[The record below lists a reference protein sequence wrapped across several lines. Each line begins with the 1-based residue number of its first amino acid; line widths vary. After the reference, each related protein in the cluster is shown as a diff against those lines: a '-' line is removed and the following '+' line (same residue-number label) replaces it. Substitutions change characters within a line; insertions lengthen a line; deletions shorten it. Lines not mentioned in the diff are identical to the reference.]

1 MSATQKSTLHPS
13 NPHRDRYDFPS
24 LIKATPKLAEFV
36 SVNKYGDESIDF
48 FNPRAVVALNKA
60 LLKKFYNIDFWEIPE
75 GYLCPPIPGRAEY
88 IHQVAQLLNE
98 KSQKQS
104 NASIKIRC
112 LDIGV
117 GSNCIY
123 PIIGVNAYD
132 WTFVGSDVDQNALE
146 SAQKIIDNNKVLQG
160 KIELRYQSKRKFI
173 LHGIIQKEEKF
184 DLSIC
189 NPPFH
194 SSAAEAKLEAI
205 KKLSNLKKRQIKQP
219 LLNFGGQSTEIWC
232 DGGEEKFI
240 LKMIDESMSFQNSC
254 RWFTTMVSKATHL
267 KKIYAALDNLPN
279 VKHQTLSVEM
289 GNKVSRIVAWTY
301 QNHPQ

>member
-1 MSATQKSTLHPS
+1 MNPIVKSTLHPA

-24 LIKATPKLAEFV
+24 LIKATPKLKEFV
-36 SVNKYGDESIDF
+36 SINKYGDESIDF
-48 FNPRAVVALNKA
+48 FNPRAVIALNKA
-60 LLKKFYNIDFWEIPE
+60 LLKKFYQIDYWEIPE

-88 IHQVAQLLNE
+88 IHQVASLLS
-98 KSQKQS
+98 KDTS
-104 NASIKIRC
+104 SIEGATQNSLRC

-123 PIIGVNAYD
+123 PIIGVNAYN
-132 WTFVGSDVDQNALE
+132 WTFVGSDVDKDALD

-160 KIELRYQSKRKFI
+160 KVELRYQSKRKFI
-173 LHGIIQKEEKF
+173 LHGIIQKDEKF

-194 SSAAEAKLEAI
+194 SSAAEAKLEAV
-205 KKLSNLKKRQIKQP
+205 KKLSNLRKRQVKQP

-240 LKMIDESMSFQNSC
+240 LKMIDESMSFKNSC
-254 RWFTTMVSKATHL
+254 RWFTTMVSKAAHL
-267 KKIYAALDNLPN
+267 KKIYAALDKIPHL
-279 VKHQTLSVEM
+279 KHQTLQVET

-301 QNHPQ
+301 Q